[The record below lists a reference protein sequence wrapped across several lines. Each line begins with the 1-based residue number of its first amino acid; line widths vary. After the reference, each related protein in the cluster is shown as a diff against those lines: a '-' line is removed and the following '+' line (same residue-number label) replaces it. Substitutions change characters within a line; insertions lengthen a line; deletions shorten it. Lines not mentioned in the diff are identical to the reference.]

1 MDQARE
7 FTYTRI
13 NNKQVRKG
21 ANPMTIQ
28 DLKKKTATMIIE
40 TEESTRIQ
48 YHNTTIVEIFDNR
61 IILDSGGYWTKTT
74 KLRMNQTS
82 EVYGLDFYVY
92 QKNYNWYVDYKG
104 ETYSFDKRVL
114 GLPR

>member
-1 MDQARE
+1 
-7 FTYTRI
+7 
-13 NNKQVRKG
+13 
-21 ANPMTIQ
+21 MTIQ
-28 DLKKKTATMIIE
+28 DLKKKTKTKVIE
-40 TEESTRIQ
+40 SPVSVKIQ
-48 YHNTTIVEIFDNR
+48 YHNTTIVEIFPDR
-61 IILDSGGYWTKTT
+61 FILDSGGYWTKTT

-104 ETYSFDKRVL
+104 ETYSFDKPVL